1 MNGTEVTMETSHPTL
16 PSGNLCVL
24 VLDDS
29 EFDRTRM
36 RRLIAQADRTVEVIT
51 CSDIQDLEKA
61 LDENVVDLC
70 LIDHQLRDAS
80 GLDAVAVVKKRL
92 ETEEVPVVMISGR
105 EDTEAVVSS
114 MRAGCVDYVGKGN
127 LTAEKLHGVI
137 YNSIAETFSNP
148 AMKSEVQ
155 DATRNVIRGMA
166 EGCMSELQPKLRRM
180 YRQISFIRGCHNQGL
195 TPSPEA
201 LDEIE
206 THCLNI
212 WRFFDEIE
220 NYSNSFNMVHH

>member
-1 MNGTEVTMETSHPTL
+1 MNGTEVTIETGHTTP

-51 CSDIQDLEKA
+51 CSDIHDFEKA
-61 LDENVVDLC
+61 LGENVVDLC
-70 LIDHQLRDAS
+70 LVDHHLRDAS
-80 GLDAVAVVKKRL
+80 GLDAVAVVKKQL
-92 ETEEVPVVMISGR
+92 MSEEVPVVMISGR

-114 MRAGCVDYVGKGN
+114 IRAGCVDYVGKGN

-148 AMKSEVQ
+148 ALKSEVQ
-155 DATRNVIRGMA
+155 AATRNVIRGMA
-166 EGCMSELQPKLRRM
+166 QGCISELQPKLRRM
-180 YRQISFIRGCHNQGL
+180 YRQISFIRACHAQGL

-201 LDEIE
+201 LNEIE
-206 THCLNI
+206 DHCLNI

-220 NYSNSFNMVHH
+220 SYSNNFNEIRH

>member
-1 MNGTEVTMETSHPTL
+1 MNGTEVTTQTNHATL

-36 RRLIAQADRTVEVIT
+36 RRLIAQADRSVNVIT
-51 CSDIQDLEKA
+51 CSDIKDFERA
-61 LDENVVDLC
+61 LDENIVDLC

-80 GLDAVAVVKKRL
+80 GLDAVAVVKQQL
-92 ETEEVPVVMISGR
+92 ETAEVPVVMISGR

-114 MRAGCVDYVGKGN
+114 IRAGCVDYIGKGN

-148 AMKSEVQ
+148 AMKAEVQ
-155 DATRNVIRGMA
+155 EATRNVIRGMA
-166 EGCMSELQPKLRRM
+166 EGC
-180 YRQISFIRGCHNQGL
+180 ISDAATQTAAHV
-195 TPSPEA
+195 PSD
-201 LDEIE
+201 L
-206 THCLNI
+206 L
-212 WRFFDEIE
+212 
-220 NYSNSFNMVHH
+220 YSRLPQSGPDPLP